1 MNNKAGEVFENA
13 ILHWRDSGGIGTA
26 LIPAPL
32 NDKVMI
38 LGVLQRIYARS
49 PTCKT
54 LIVTNS
60 FQERGDIIE
69 FLTQQENSDEN
80 NEEFANLIKQR
91 YIIILTIDFIIRKPY
106 YDSFFLCIVYHPD
119 KSYERILNIMNHSK
133 FRLLV
138 INKLFEKAEDTT
150 AYYKVCPLLDDFKA
164 NEVEEIRLS
173 LPVEEMQIGV
183 NIEADSEADKFI
195 KYCDEYIST
204 SVAIFGSFDVM
215 QQART
220 GNNALNISANQICAQ
235 IAQENG
241 WNENLDMSI
250 EFNVQLDNLYNPMNL
265 KERASQTYEKI
276 RQRSQAL
283 SDYDAKLDE
292 ILKIVEENKD
302 KQILVI
308 NKRGEFASKVTDYLN
323 NMSETNICGNYH
335 YRVEKVPM
343 LDDKGCKVYYK
354 SGVKKGEP
362 RFMGADAQKT
372 RNEQLFR
379 DGVLRVLSTNNAP
392 DKDLCV
398 NVDIIIITSSQCES
412 IKSYMYRLSKVV
424 YKGSCIK
431 LYTLYCKNSMEQ
443 RLMDNR
449 ELANN
454 HRIVNNC
461 ENDAIIENNSDFVI
475 VD

>member
-1 MNNKAGEVFENA
+1 MNKAGEAFENA
-13 ILHWRDSGGIGTA
+13 ILHWRDVQGVGTA

-32 NDKVMI
+32 NDKVMV
-38 LGVLQRIYARS
+38 LGVLQRVYARS

-54 LIVTNS
+54 LIITNN
-60 FQERGDIIE
+60 FQERQDIIE
-69 FLTQQENSDEN
+69 FLTHQEDEDN
-80 NEEFANLIKQR
+80 NKEFKSIIDNKYIKVFTVN
-91 YIIILTIDFIIRKPY
+91 YITRNFSNYVPFLT
-106 YDSFFLCIVYHPD
+106 IVYHPETFNGGVL
-119 KSYERILNIMNHSK
+119 SCVNISRFK
-133 FRLLV
+133 LV
-138 INKLFEKAEDTT
+138 VLNKLLSNYEDMTT
-150 AYYKVCPLLDDFKA
+150 IYKICPLLDDFKA
-164 NEVEEIRLS
+164 NEIEEIRLS

-183 NIEADSEADKFI
+183 TVDTNSETYKFI

-204 SVAIFGSFDVM
+204 SISIFGSFDVM

-241 WNENLDMSI
+241 WNENLDMSV

-276 RQRSQAL
+276 RQRSQTL

-292 ILKIVEENKD
+292 ILKIVEENFD

-308 NKRGEFASKVTDYLN
+308 NKRGEFASRVTDYLN
-323 NMSETNICGNYH
+323 NMSECTICGNYH
-335 YRVEKVPM
+335 DRVEKVPM
-343 LDDKGCKVYYK
+343 LDDKGHKVYYK
-354 SGVKKGEP
+354 SGTKKGEL
-362 RFMGADAQKT
+362 RYMGADAQKT

-379 DGVLRVLSTNNAP
+379 EGIIRVLSTNNAP
-392 DKDLCV
+392 NKDLCV
-398 NVDIIIITSSQCES
+398 DVDIIIITSSQCES
-412 IKSYMYRLSKVV
+412 IKSYMYRLSNIT
-424 YKGSCIK
+424 YKEGCIK
-431 LYTLYCKNSMEQ
+431 LFTLYCKDTMEQ

-461 ENDAIIENNSDFVI
+461 ENDAILENNSDFVI

>member
-1 MNNKAGEVFENA
+1 MNKAGEAFENA
-13 ILHWRDSGGIGTA
+13 ILHWRDAQGIGTA

-32 NDKVMI
+32 NDKVMV
-38 LGVLQRIYARS
+38 LGVLQRVYARS

-54 LIVTNS
+54 LIITNN
-60 FQERGDIIE
+60 FQERQELIE
-69 FLTQQENSDEN
+69 FLTHQDEEEN
-80 NEEFANLIKQR
+80 NKEFSDIIKDG
-91 YIIILTIDFIIRKPY
+91 YIKILTTDFINRNFKNYVP
-106 YDSFFLCIVYHPD
+106 FLTIVYHPEMFD
-119 KSYERILNIMNHSK
+119 GGVRSCVNVSRFKLI
-133 FRLLV
+133 V
-138 INKLFEKAEDTT
+138 INKLMSNAEDMT
-150 AYYKVCPLLDDFKA
+150 AIYKVCPLLDDFKA

-183 NIEADSEADKFI
+183 TVEADSKTEKFI

-204 SVAIFGSFDVM
+204 SISIFGSFDVM
-215 QQART
+215 QQVRT

-241 WNENLDMSI
+241 WNENLDMSVD
-250 EFNVQLDNLYNPMNL
+250 FNVQLDALYNPMNL

-292 ILKIVEENKD
+292 ILKIVSENKD
-302 KQILVI
+302 KKILVI
-308 NKRGEFASKVTDYLN
+308 NKRGEFANRVTDYLN
-323 NMSETNICGNYH
+323 CCSINPICGNYH
-335 YRVEKVPM
+335 DKVDKVPM
-343 LDDKGCKVYYK
+343 LDDKGRKVYYK
-354 SGVKKGEP
+354 TGAKKGEP

-379 DGVLRVLSTNNAP
+379 DGVIRVLSTNNSP

-398 NVDIIIITSSQCES
+398 DVDIIIITSTQCES
-412 IKSYMYRLSKVV
+412 IKSYMYRLSNVE
-424 YKGSCIK
+424 YNNSCIK
-431 LYTLYCKNSMEQ
+431 LFTIYCKNTMEQ
-443 RLMDNR
+443 RLLNNR

-454 HRIVNNC
+454 HKIVNNC
-461 ENDAIIENNSDFVI
+461 ENDVILENNSDFII

>member
-1 MNNKAGEVFENA
+1 MNKAGEAFENA
-13 ILHWRDSGGIGTA
+13 ILHWRDAQGVGTA

-54 LIVTNS
+54 LIITNN
-60 FQERGDIIE
+60 FQERQDIIE
-69 FLTQQENSDEN
+69 FLTHQEDEDN
-80 NEEFANLIKQR
+80 NKEFKSIIDNKYIKVFTVD
-91 YIIILTIDFIIRKPY
+91 YINRNFSNYVPFLT
-106 YDSFFLCIVYHPD
+106 IVYHPETFNGGVLSCVNVSRF
-119 KSYERILNIMNHSK
+119 K
-133 FRLLV
+133 LV
-138 INKLFEKAEDTT
+138 VLNKLLSNYEDMTT
-150 AYYKVCPLLDDFKA
+150 IYKVCPLLDDFKA

-183 NIEADSEADKFI
+183 TVDADSETYKFI

-204 SVAIFGSFDVM
+204 SISIFGSFDVM
-215 QQART
+215 QQARM

-241 WNENLDMSI
+241 WNENLDMSV
-250 EFNVQLDNLYNPMNL
+250 EFNVQLDDLYNPMNL

-276 RQRSQAL
+276 RQRSQTL

-292 ILKIVEENKD
+292 ILKIVEENFD

-308 NKRGEFASKVTDYLN
+308 NKRGEFASRVTDYLN
-323 NMSETNICGNYH
+323 NMSECTICGNYH
-335 YRVEKVPM
+335 DRVEKVPM
-343 LDDKGCKVYYK
+343 LDDKGRKVYYK
-354 SGVKKGEP
+354 SGAKKGEP
-362 RFMGADAQKT
+362 RYMGADAQKT

-379 DGVLRVLSTNNAP
+379 EGILRVLSTNNAP

-398 NVDIIIITSSQCES
+398 DVDIIIITSSQCES
-412 IKSYMYRLSKVV
+412 IKSYMYRLSNIR
-424 YKGSCIK
+424 YKEGCIK
-431 LYTLYCKNSMEQ
+431 LFTLYCKATMEQ
-443 RLMDNR
+443 RLIDNR

-461 ENDAIIENNSDFVI
+461 ENDAILENNSDFVI

>member
-1 MNNKAGEVFENA
+1 MNNKAGEAFENA

-32 NDKVMI
+32 NDKIML

-54 LIVTNS
+54 LIITNS
-60 FQERGDIIE
+60 FQERQDLIE
-69 FLTQQENSDEN
+69 FLTHQEDEDN
-80 NEEFANLIKQR
+80 NKEFMS
-91 YIIILTIDFIIRKPY
+91 IIDNKYLKVFTIDFIIRRSF
-106 YDSFFLCIVYHPD
+106 YDIPFLCIVYRPD
-119 KSYERILNIMNHSK
+119 KSYESVINVMKRSK
-133 FRLLV
+133 FKLLI
-138 INKLFEKAEDTT
+138 INRLFENSTDTT
-150 AYYKVCPLLDDFKA
+150 EYYKVCPLLDDFKA

-173 LPVEEMQIGV
+173 LPVEEMQVGV
-183 NIEADSEADKFI
+183 TIEADSEADKFI

-335 YRVEKVPM
+335 DRVEKVPM
-343 LDDKGCKVYYK
+343 LDDKGRKVYYK
-354 SGVKKGEP
+354 SGAKKGEP

-412 IKSYMYRLSKVV
+412 IKSYMYRLSKVG

>member
-1 MNNKAGEVFENA
+1 MNKAGEAFENA
-13 ILHWRDSGGIGTA
+13 ILHWRDVQGVGTA

-38 LGVLQRIYARS
+38 LGVLQRVYARS

-54 LIVTNS
+54 LIITNN
-60 FQERGDIIE
+60 FQERQDIIE
-69 FLTQQENSDEN
+69 FLTHQEDEDN
-80 NEEFANLIKQR
+80 NKEFKSIIDNKYIKVFTVD
-91 YIIILTIDFIIRKPY
+91 YITRNFSNYVPFLT
-106 YDSFFLCIVYHPD
+106 IVYHPETFNGGVLSCVNVSRF
-119 KSYERILNIMNHSK
+119 K
-133 FRLLV
+133 LV
-138 INKLFEKAEDTT
+138 VLNKLLSNYEDMTT
-150 AYYKVCPLLDDFKA
+150 IYKVCPLLDDFKA

-183 NIEADSEADKFI
+183 TIDADSETYKFI
-195 KYCDEYIST
+195 KFCDEYIST
-204 SVAIFGSFDVM
+204 SISIFGSFDVM

-250 EFNVQLDNLYNPMNL
+250 EFNVQLDDLYNPMNL

-292 ILKIVEENKD
+292 ILKIVEENFD

-308 NKRGEFASKVTDYLN
+308 NKRGEFASRVTDYLN
-323 NMSETNICGNYH
+323 NMSECTICGNYH
-335 YRVEKVPM
+335 DRVEKVPM
-343 LDDKGCKVYYK
+343 LDDKGRKVYYK
-354 SGVKKGEP
+354 SGAKKGEP
-362 RFMGADAQKT
+362 RYMGADAQKT

-379 DGVLRVLSTNNAP
+379 EGILRVLSTNNAP

-398 NVDIIIITSSQCES
+398 DVDIIIITSSQCES
-412 IKSYMYRLSKVV
+412 IKSYMYRLSNIR
-424 YKGSCIK
+424 YKEGYIK
-431 LYTLYCKNSMEQ
+431 LFTLYCKDTMEQ

-461 ENDAIIENNSDFVI
+461 ENDAILENNSDFVI